1 MEPSKPESKPVGGRF
16 RWVYIVQVGSF
27 LEKENAEGVR
37 KKLENKGYS
46 SVVKPFNHPSK
57 GSIYV
62 VQLVPVE
69 DSKEASSLLTRIE
82 SEEKL
87 KPLIIKVPAGD

>member
-1 MEPSKPESKPVGGRF
+1 MEPSKPESKPVGAAFAGYTSSRWDRFWKRKMPKESGR
-16 RWVYIVQVGSF
+16 
-27 LEKENAEGVR
+27 
-37 KKLENKGYS
+37 S
-46 SVVKPFNHPSK
+46 SRIRLQLRRQAFQSPFQ